1 MLKQAMKYGLLLL
14 AIIVSATA
22 SAEEKVLQT
31 LSSPDR
37 KNMVSVCHETSD
49 GTIYYRMVRNG
60 KILIGNSSLG
70 MATGDGDFT
79 KSLTFTGAT
88 TTTVNETYSMLTGK
102 ASVIENHCNETALSF
117 TASNEEQMDVVFRSY
132 DDGIA
137 FRYVFKGT
145 AKNSFVVNGDSSQ
158 INIPS
163 FQRCW
168 GQKWT
173 YDYSQGY
180 VTLDWEGAR
189 AIEPNG
195 DDRLGSGVFAAP
207 LLVESSLGDDCYL
220 LLTDAGVD
228 KNFSRA
234 PLKARVGTGSFSFFL
249 RGTKNNGLAV
259 TTVRP
264 LSTPWRCAIIGKLTD
279 IAVSNL
285 CANVSDATVND
296 PSGSNWRW
304 VKPGYSSWDWGGEQG
319 GGLKN
324 RTDNSLAKE
333 YIDFAVYMGWQ
344 YFTLDE
350 GWESS
355 TLNGSN
361 DDYVKDICDYAR
373 QKGIGVFLWASSGS
387 FTGGLSGYRT
397 RLKKFKGY
405 GAVGAKIDFFYDGD
419 TKGVMQ
425 KQEELLQAAAENQI
439 MVNFHGCPTPTGLSR
454 KWQNEIAVEAVDGN
468 EDYFTGGWNNTGTD
482 PGYNGMLVLMRNVV
496 GPMDYTIC
504 EFRTGTDGTGTI
516 RDNTTVAHQ
525 LAHMATMECGVQYI
539 ADAPK
544 NIKGQ
549 KWENALKG
557 VPAAWDES
565 LCLEATIGPDGGAKD
580 IKGNADIDCNV
591 TMARRYRNK
600 WFVGRTVNNPSTYAL
615 NCSFLGE
622 GTYRA
627 VIWRDR
633 SADTQA
639 NVLTSETIDNVTQ
652 DSKLDIICYKY
663 GGFFVRFDRTDTDDY
678 VESDW
683 SAAGNKYEAEAATFV
698 NGSSDDELTVN
709 KDIQASGS
717 ATVKNVGGGNWLE
730 YVYGSPY
737 DGDYTVEA
745 FYVCDVDRQLSVC
758 VNGGPPVTVDCPSTG
773 GVKARYG
780 EKSVTFNVHFKAGR
794 NMIRIGGD
802 TASPYI
808 DYVIIKLQNQATAVE
823 TPLSTSGVDSSEDV
837 YDLSGR
843 LVSRKGIGNLPA
855 NLYIYKGR
863 KVLKR

>member
-1 MLKQAMKYGLLLL
+1 MALIA
-14 AIIVSATA
+14 SASA
-22 SAEEKVLQT
+22 SAEEKALQT
-31 LSSPDR
+31 LTSPDG
-37 KNMVSVCHETSD
+37 KNSVSVCQETSD
-49 GTIYYRMVRNG
+49 GTIYYRMARNG
-60 KILIGNSSLG
+60 KTLIGNSSLG

-79 KSLTFTGAT
+79 KNLTFTGAT
-88 TTTVNETYSMLTGK
+88 TTTVNETYPMLTGK
-102 ASVIENHCNETALSF
+102 ASIIENHCNEATLSF
-117 TASNEEQMDVVFRSY
+117 TASNGQKMDVVFRNY
-132 DDGIA
+132 DDGVA

-145 AKNSFVVNGDSSQ
+145 SKSNFVVNSDNSQ

-180 VTLDWEGAR
+180 VSLDWEGAK
-189 AIEPNG
+189 AIKPDG
-195 DDRLGSGVFAAP
+195 DDRLGNGTFAAP
-207 LLVESSLGDDCYL
+207 LLVESSMGDDCYL

-234 PLKARVGTGSFSFFL
+234 PLKASEGTGCFSFFL

-264 LSTPWRCAIIGKLTD
+264 LSTPWRCAIVGKLTD

-285 CANVSDATVND
+285 CTNVSDATVND
-296 PSGSNWRW
+296 PSGKNWSW

-324 RTDNSLAKE
+324 RTDNTLAKE

-355 TLNGSN
+355 SLNGSK
-361 DDYVKDICDYAR
+361 DDYVKDICAYAKK
-373 QKGIGVFLWASSGS
+373 KGIGVFLWASSGS
-387 FTGGLSGYRT
+387 FSGGLSGYRT
-397 RLKKFKGY
+397 RLKKFKEY

-439 MVNFHGCPTPTGLSR
+439 MVNFHGCPTPTGLNR
-454 KWQNEIAVEAVDGN
+454 KWPNEVAVEAVDGN

-496 GPMDYTIC
+496 GPIDYTIC
-504 EFRTGTDGTGTI
+504 EFRTGTDGKGTM

-549 KWENALKG
+549 KWENALKD

-565 LCLEATIGPDGGAKD
+565 ICLEATIGSDGTAKD
-580 IKGNADIDCNV
+580 LQDNADINCNL

-600 WFVGRTVNNPSTYAL
+600 WFVGRTVNNPSTYQL
-615 NCSFLGE
+615 DCSFLGE

-627 VIWRDR
+627 VIWRDQ
-633 SADTQA
+633 SANTRAD
-639 NVLTSETIDNVTQ
+639 VLTSETRDNITK
-652 DSKLDIICYKY
+652 DSMISINCYLY
-663 GGFFVRFDRTDTDDY
+663 GGFFVRFDRTDVDDY
-678 VESDW
+678 VSSDW
-683 SAAGNKYEAEAATFV
+683 NVAGNKYDAEDATFV
-698 NGSSDDELTVN
+698 NGSPDGELATN
-709 KDIQASGS
+709 KDPLASGGN
-717 ATVKNVGGGNWLE
+717 TVKNVGNGNWLE

-737 DGDYTVEA
+737 EGDYTIETY
-745 FYVCDVDRQLSVC
+745 YVCDADRQLSVS
-758 VNGGPPVTVDCPSTG
+758 VNGGAASTVDCPSTG
-773 GVKARYG
+773 SLKARNG
-780 EKSVTFNVHFKAGR
+780 EKSVTFNVHLKAGR
-794 NMIRIGGD
+794 NVIRIGGD
-802 TASPYI
+802 AASPYL
-808 DYVIIKLQNQATAVE
+808 DYVIIKFQKQT
-823 TPLSTSGVDSSEDV
+823 TGVDIPPSASAAAHNEDV

-843 LVSRKGIGNLPA
+843 KVSRKGLGNLPA
-855 NLYIYKGR
+855 NVYIYKGH
-863 KVLKR
+863 KVLKK